1 MLELA
6 CGQNLLA
13 DLEPALGFL
22 SRSGFWDNVVGE
34 EIFAQIFLSFSVLR
48 CIPFGAIHYRVVVD
62 DAHRAPVV
70 SLQLGSKLITLLER
84 PTYGKSETTYLVQHA
99 GASGV
104 AEFGHTLEL
113 SKGPKNIESGAVL
126 RRVLARLVGEILWG
140 DSDEPHTNV
149 NPLKRLNNYTSS
161 RSHHDDIG

>member
-22 SRSGFWDNVVGE
+22 TRSWGNFWDNFVGE
-34 EIFAQIFLSFSVLR
+34 EVFAKIFLSFSVLR

-84 PTYGKSETTYLVQHA
+84 PTYGKIETAYLVQRA

-126 RRVLARLVGEILWG
+126 RRARLVGEIFWG

-149 NPLKRLNNYTSS
+149 SPLK
-161 RSHHDDIG
+161 